1 MTKRFAIIGVAGY
14 IAPRHLEAIKACGGE
29 LVAAMDKND
38 SVGILDKYFPEA
50 AFFTEF
56 ERFERHLEKLKQNGK
71 GIDYL
76 VVCTPNYLHDSHCR
90 FGLKLGADVICEKP
104 LVLNPHNLEGLK
116 ILEKETGKQIFCILQ
131 LRLHPDLIQLKHQ
144 IENTP
149 EEQYQV
155 ELNYI
160 TPRGRWY
167 DYSWKGDES
176 KSGGIVTNIGIHLFD
191 ILCWLFGEP
200 LDLKV
205 IHNNERKISGE
216 LTFRNS
222 NVQWFL
228 SIDKNDLPKNQEQS
242 YRSFIINEKS
252 IPLDNRFNDMHINSY
267 KEIMNGKGF
276 GTDSAAAAIRL
287 TSEIRRKY

>member
-14 IAPRHLEAIKACGGE
+14 IAPRHLEAIKTCGGE

>member
-205 IHNNERKISGE
+205 IHNNERKISGK

-242 YRSFIINEKS
+242 YRSFIINEKN

>member
-56 ERFERHLEKLKQNGK
+56 ERFERHLEKLKQDGK

-205 IHNNERKISGE
+205 IHNNERKIRGE
-216 LTFRNS
+216 STFRNA
-222 NVQWFL
+222 NVKWFL
-228 SIDKNDLPKNQEQS
+228 SIDKKDLPKNQEPS
-242 YRSFIINEKS
+242 YRSFIINEKK
-252 IPLDNRFNDMHINSY
+252 IPLDNRFNEMHINSY

-276 GTDSAAAAIRL
+276 GTDSAASAIRL

>member
-205 IHNNERKISGE
+205 IHNNERKISGK

-242 YRSFIINEKS
+242 FRSFIINEKN

-276 GTDSAAAAIRL
+276 GTDSAAAAILL
-287 TSEIRRKY
+287 TSEIRHKY

>member
-14 IAPRHLEAIKACGGE
+14 IAPRHLEAIKECGSE
-29 LVAAMDKND
+29 LVAAMDKSD

-50 AFFTEF
+50 TFFTEF
-56 ERFERHLEKLKQNGK
+56 ERFERHLEKLKQEGK

-104 LVLNPHNLEGLK
+104 LVINPHNLEGLK
-116 ILEKETGKQIFCILQ
+116 VLEQETGKQIFCILQ
-131 LRLHPDLIQLKHQ
+131 LRLHPELIQLKHH
-144 IENTP
+144 IENSP
-149 EEQYQV
+149 EEKFQV

-191 ILCWLFGEP
+191 ILCWLFGKP
-200 LDLKV
+200 IAVKV
-205 IHNNERKISGE
+205 KHKNERKISGE
-216 LTFRNS
+216 LTFRNA
-222 NVQWFL
+222 NVSWLL
-228 SIDKNDLPKNQEQS
+228 SIEKKDLPENQEQS
-242 YRSFIINEKS
+242 FRSLMINNKS

-267 KEIMNGKGF
+267 KEIMIGNGF
-276 GTDSAAAAIRL
+276 GTDTASAAIQL
-287 TSEIRRKY
+287 TSDIRHMY